1 MEKKK
6 LYRSTTDK
14 KIAGVCGG
22 VAEYFDIDVTLIRLA
37 VALITLFS
45 AGTIGLWIYIIAAII
60 LPQNPGYTPYQDV
73 NNQHNPYNNQQPPYN
88 NR

>member
-45 AGTIGLWIYIIAAII
+45 AGTIGLWIYIVAAII

-73 NNQHNPYNNQQPPYN
+73 NNQNNPYNNQQPPYN
-88 NR
+88 N

>member
-6 LYRSTTDK
+6 LYRSATDK

-22 VAEYFDIDVTLIRLA
+22 VAEYFDIDVTIIRLA

-45 AGTIGLWIYIIAAII
+45 AGTIGLWVYLIAALI
-60 LPQNPGYTPYQDV
+60 LPKNPGYTPYQPV
-73 NNQHNPYNNQQPPYN
+73 NNQNNPYNNQQPPYN
-88 NR
+88 N

>member
-6 LYRSTTDK
+6 LYRSATDK

-22 VAEYFDIDVTLIRLA
+22 VAEYFDIDVTIIRLA

-45 AGTIGLWIYIIAAII
+45 AGTIGLWVYLIAALI
-60 LPQNPGYTPYQDV
+60 LPKNPGYTPYQDV
-73 NNQHNPYNNQQPPYN
+73 NNQNNPYNNQQPPYN
-88 NR
+88 N

>member
-22 VAEYFDIDVTLIRLA
+22 VAEYFDIDVTIIRLA

-45 AGTIGLWIYIIAAII
+45 AGTIGLWVYLIAALI
-60 LPQNPGYTPYQDV
+60 LPKNPGYTSYQPV
-73 NNQHNPYNNQQPPYN
+73 NNQNNPYNNQQPPYN
-88 NR
+88 N